1 MEREYFGHVI
11 SIPRLRERIVG
22 DRVVFDRQG
31 KPADVDVSQ
40 ASGQAILVVAPVT
53 DAVKRVEGGRVES
66 LDRDRMWALEAIAL
80 DMVVVEQ
87 LDVDELSVEELLAAV
102 PRMGYSWEI
111 SPNADP

>member
-11 SIPRLRERIVG
+11 SISRLREHIVG

-31 KPADVDVSQ
+31 NPADVDVTH
-40 ASGQAILVVAPVT
+40 ARGHAVLVVAPVT

-66 LDRDRMWALEAIAL
+66 LDRDRMWAVEAIAL
-80 DMVVVEQ
+80 GKVVLEQ

-111 SPNADP
+111 SPNADL